1 MDERGADDGP
11 GERQSRSVIRNAILH
26 LTNEQPLL
34 VDLFEPPRPD
44 DVSLVCTNLRQ
55 LNGQGPIFVERSDSI
70 FVFPYGQIRFLEV
83 PAAATEVAADYRP
96 PGATERANPK
106 DLPGA
111 TEGTDELELDPAFL
125 ERIRDL

>member
-1 MDERGADDGP
+1 M
-11 GERQSRSVIRNAILH
+11 IRNAILH

-55 LNGQGPIFVERSDSI
+55 LNGQRPIFVDRSESV

-83 PAAATEVAADYRP
+83 PAGALEGAPDHRRPGVAAGLAAPEDAA
-96 PGATERANPK
+96 GTA
-106 DLPGA
+106 D
-111 TEGTDELELDPAFL
+111 GTDDLELDPAFL